1 MNHLLSR
8 LIIIGL
14 LAVAMLVTVAFAA
27 TPSTGN
33 WQGKLK
39 SEAAYGE
46 SSGAWKVTSGGKM
59 RPVPG
64 SEHILAPSNFK
75 CNSSNLALVKTKVP
89 IEDGKF
95 VYKKG
100 AYPDYFR
107 KPDVKG
113 TLTWKGEFTKA
124 GKVKGT
130 IRFQSPITPKPD
142 RPDTFTNKDCD
153 TGKVKWVG
161 RISPF
166 QP

>member
-1 MNHLLSR
+1 MNRLLSR
-8 LIIIGL
+8 LIISFL

-27 TPSTGN
+27 TPKTGV

-59 RPVPG
+59 KPAPNT
-64 SEHILAPSNFK
+64 EHIFAPSNFS
-75 CNSSNLALVKTKVP
+75 CNSSNLALVKTRIP

-107 KPDVKG
+107 EPDVKG
-113 TLTWKGEFTKA
+113 TLTWKGEFT
-124 GKVKGT
+124 
-130 IRFQSPITPKPD
+130 SS
-142 RPDTFTNKDCD
+142 
-153 TGKVKWVG
+153 GKVKWVG
-161 RISPF
+161 RLHPF